1 MGSQKQKF
9 KGFFVP
15 NSTQVPDALFDELLA
30 DLSGAE
36 TKTVLYIIRRT
47 FGFKKHNDAISI
59 NQMLEGITKKNGE
72 VLDRGTGLSRPTL
85 IKALKG
91 LADKNV
97 IIPLRKYDEKGG
109 FLPTEYSLNIINYQ
123 PAIKKED
130 TPSKK
135 NLLGVVKK
143 VNKPLVKKLNLQD
156 TVIQDTVN
164 NTVNVNAKNKNSNL
178 QKLPDLPEQTNKAEY
193 LAKDIVDQLGDQHS
207 INFYRLT
214 ARKIPETIIR
224 QFLSEIKSDG
234 ADNPA
239 RLFTYKIN
247 KYTDENATNK
257 TNRSLKEQ
265 REKLAKKM
273 KNRFNDDTS

>member
-1 MGSQKQKF
+1 MD
-9 KGFFVP
+9 
-15 NSTQVPDALFDELLA
+15 NTQDEA
-30 DLSGAE
+30 
-36 TKTVLYIIRRT
+36 
-47 FGFKKHNDAISI
+47 N
-59 NQMLEGITKKNGE
+59 
-72 VLDRGTGLSRPTL
+72 
-85 IKALKG
+85 
-91 LADKNV
+91 
-97 IIPLRKYDEKGG
+97 
-109 FLPTEYSLNIINYQ
+109 NYK
-123 PAIKKED
+123 KKEGS
-130 TPSKK
+130 PSEVVK
-135 NLLGVVKK
+135 NTTSEVVKK
-143 VNKPLVKKLNLQD
+143 PHQSGQKKPTQTWQEKPYYNKENKID
-156 TVIQDTVN
+156 N
-164 NTVNVNAKNKNSNL
+164 NTVNVNAKNKNSSL
-178 QKLPDLPEQTNKAEY
+178 QKLPDLPEQINKAEY

-247 KYTDENATNK
+247 KYADENATNK